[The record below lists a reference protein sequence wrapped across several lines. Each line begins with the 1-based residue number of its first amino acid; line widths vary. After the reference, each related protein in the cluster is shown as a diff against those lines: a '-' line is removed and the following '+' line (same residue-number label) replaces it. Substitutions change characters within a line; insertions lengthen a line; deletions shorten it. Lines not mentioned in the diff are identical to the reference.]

1 MLEEAEV
8 IAGCVVETVNRHRA
22 STYRQLAVLD
32 DPLNSGIAGAE
43 RVLTEAGGGE
53 SAAPLGCARTRRLS
67 YLARKQSISRFGSLK
82 AACTLPSRVGAA
94 PFRVIAL
101 WSSERVGSF

>member
-1 MLEEAEV
+1 VLEEAEV

-43 RVLTEAGGGE
+43 RVLTEAG
-53 SAAPLGCARTRRLS
+53 AASRRPPRLCS
-67 YLARKQSISRFGSLK
+67 NAPALLFSSEAKYLQVRILK
-82 AACTLPSRVGAA
+82 AACALLSRLVAA
-94 PFRVIAL
+94 PSRVIAL
-101 WSSERVGSF
+101 WSSERVG

>member
-43 RVLTEAGGGE
+43 RVLTKAG
-53 SAAPLGCARTRRLS
+53 AASRRPLGCARTRRLS
-67 YLARKQSISRFGSLK
+67 YLARKQDQVS
-82 AACTLPSRVGAA
+82 
-94 PFRVIAL
+94 FR
-101 WSSERVGSF
+101 GM

>member
-43 RVLTEAGGGE
+43 RVLTEAG
-53 SAAPLGCARTRRLS
+53 AASRRPPRLCS
-67 YLARKQSISRFGSLK
+67 N
-82 AACTLPSRVGAA
+82 A
-94 PFRVIAL
+94 PAL
-101 WSSERVGSF
+101 LFSSEARPGVVPRDIDVLPTGPLRPRRRAPEVDVGP